1 MAKRIKYTTR
11 TKKLEKELN
20 ILKLQ
25 VEPLKES
32 AKSSHHKISVKN
44 IKKASGEGFKNV
56 RTLSRFIK

>member
-25 VEPLKES
+25 VKPLKES
-32 AKSSHHKISVKN
+32 TKLTHRKISVKN